1 MGTKYCVT
9 VHGWKAW
16 RLTCYTFEQLN
27 QLQTEVELE
36 HINPRNERGCYVED
50 GQETIHLYD
59 KRGRRKLDAIS
70 WAVYHKM
77 KARKP
82 LPHLGFQP

>member
-1 MGTKYCVT
+1 MPHKYCVA

-16 RLTCYTFEQLN
+16 RLACYTFDQLDA
-27 QLQTEVELE
+27 LRREVELE
-36 HINPRNERGCYVED
+36 HINPRNARGCYTEN

-59 KRGRRKLDAIS
+59 SRGRLKLDQIS

-77 KARKP
+77 KKAKR
-82 LPHLGFQP
+82 G